1 MKKISVVV
9 PTIRPTC
16 LERFLQEWNSLFR
29 KHQIDLFIIWD
40 GEKQIVENKIYNAT
54 GVRMTN
60 IFDVEDILPEKK
72 NRDLICNFSTSCKNL
87 GLAAVAVT
95 APDTDIVIVLDD
107 DCYPSRTEKY
117 YDAIAQHAEILDAR
131 GPLRWTQSAIPLMRG
146 FPYIVRREVPVM
158 FSHGLWEHNADHD
171 AVSSIMLADAEKKL
185 TLAFSPGSISQ
196 GIYMPICGMNIAF
209 NIDALPYVY
218 FAPVADVPG
227 CERFDDIW
235 MGIWLM
241 RAFWKKGW
249 LVHNGAAIIH
259 HDRAS
264 NVWKNLRQEAVG
276 LEINETYWREDFKL
290 PHHLSYLQEWFD
302 SYDSKRDRWE
312 VLIADTLRG

>member
-16 LERFLQEWNSLFR
+16 LERFLQEWDFLFR
-29 KHQIDLFIIWD
+29 KHQVDLFVVLD
-40 GEKQIVENKIYNAT
+40 GEKHIVENKIYDAN

-72 NRDLICNFSTSCKNL
+72 NQDLICNFSPACKNL

-95 APDTDIVIVLDD
+95 SPDTDIVIVLDD
-107 DCYPSRTEKY
+107 DCYPSRTKKY
-117 YDAIAQHAEILDAR
+117 YDAIAQHTEILGTN
-131 GPLRWTQSAIPLMRG
+131 GPLQWTPSAYPHMRG
-146 FPYIVRREVPVM
+146 FPYKVRGEAPIM
-158 FSHGLWEHNADHD
+158 FSHGLWENNPDHD
-171 AVSSIMLADAEKKL
+171 AVSSLMLYGKGQQVMDVI
-185 TLAFSPGSISQ
+185 PSIIPS
-196 GIYMPICGMNIAF
+196 GVYMPICGMNIAF

-241 RAFWKKGW
+241 RKFWEKRW
-249 LVHNGAAIIH
+249 LVANGLAIIH

-276 LEINETYWREDFKL
+276 LEINETYWREDFQL
-290 PHHLSYLQEWFD
+290 PDHLSYLQEWFD
-302 SYDSKRDRWE
+302 SYDSKREWWE
-312 VLIADTLRG
+312 VLIANTLRG